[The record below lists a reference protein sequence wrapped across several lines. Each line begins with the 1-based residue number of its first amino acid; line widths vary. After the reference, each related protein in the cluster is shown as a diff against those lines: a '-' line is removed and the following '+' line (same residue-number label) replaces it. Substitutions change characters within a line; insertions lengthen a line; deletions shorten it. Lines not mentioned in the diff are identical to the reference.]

1 MRRVGSVSRVV
12 QGLAI
17 VRCEDADPPEIG
29 REVLD
34 EDLST
39 VGRIVDVFGPVER
52 PYVAI
57 SVEGHRRPASI
68 LGSKLY
74 TR

>member
-1 MRRVGSVSRVV
+1 MHRVGTVSRVT

-17 VRCEDADPPEIG
+17 ARSAEDHPEIG
-29 REVLD
+29 ADVLD

-39 VGRIVDVFGPVER
+39 VGRIVDVFGPVEE

-57 SVEGHRRPASI
+57 TLQGHREPTSV
-68 LGSKLY
+68 LGTKLY
-74 TR
+74 AR